1 MILLLLLLLLRL
13 LLSLLLLLLLPA
25 AISDRP
31 TAISDRLHFL
41 LCHLL
46 LRLLVTS
53 FISVV
58 ESLNIE
64 ISEHQVL
71 VVHPNAEI
79 S

>member
-1 MILLLLLLLLRL
+1 MTAQLLILRG
-13 LLSLLLLLLLPA
+13 LLPT
-25 AISDRP
+25 AISDRPKATSDRP

-46 LRLLVTS
+46 LLLLVAS

-58 ESLNIE
+58 ESLNAE
-64 ISEHQVL
+64 ISEQQVL
-71 VVHPNAEI
+71 VADSNAEI